1 MQNYCYKEDL
11 LREFI
16 HEETMNGETVMTA
29 HGFRYMVKCFKHL
42 RNHESH
48 KPSKVR
54 LDRDRYFE
62 AMVDRVLSTRPGASQ
77 AQQTQPTVVYDPPDG
92 DIQSQWEENGF
103 VDPLSLGIDLGRLYT
118 SQNPYPTFPV
128 YASHL
133 GGNGSQMPAPSMH
146 PSSEDPTHY
155 AADPHHAPTA
165 FQYGAMPPQN
175 GSPCSAAGGSAHRS
189 SGPSSQSRDSGDL
202 TLETQNTQYTQEAAL
217 LNHCCRAVEEGGA
230 PCDQHGAAPCSCS
243 CSSCCSTS
251 PGGMMPGHGPGRHAA
266 TSPGGHQGSSEHNLY
281 GVGTSSFARPEFQDG
296 SNSDEDLGPIPDIW
310 KK

>member
-1 MQNYCYKEDL
+1 MQNYCYKQDL

-16 HEETMNGETVMTA
+16 HEETMNSETAMTA
-29 HGFRYMVKCFKHL
+29 HGFRYMLKCFQHL

-48 KPSKVR
+48 KPSKIR
-54 LDRDRYFE
+54 LDRDRCFE
-62 AMVDRVLSTRPGASQ
+62 AMVDNLLSTCHSASQ

-92 DIQSQWEENGF
+92 DIPTQWEENGLD
-103 VDPLSLGIDLGRLYT
+103 DPLSLGIDIGLYT
-118 SQNPYPTFPV
+118 GQIPYPTFPV

-133 GGNGSQMPAPSMH
+133 GGNGTQMPAPTMH
-146 PSSEDPTHY
+146 PSSSEDPTQQY
-155 AADPHHAPTA
+155 AADPHNAPTA
-165 FQYGAMPPQN
+165 FPYHGAMPPQS

-202 TLETQNTQYTQEAAL
+202 TLETQNTQYTQQDAAL
-217 LNHCCRAVEEGGA
+217 LHHCCRAVEEGGP
-230 PCDQHGAAPCSCS
+230 PCDHHGAAPCSS
-243 CSSCCSTS
+243 CSCSTS
-251 PGGMMPGHGPGRHAA
+251 PGGMMPGHGPGRHAG
-266 TSPGGHQGSSEHNLY
+266 TSPGHQGSSEHNLY